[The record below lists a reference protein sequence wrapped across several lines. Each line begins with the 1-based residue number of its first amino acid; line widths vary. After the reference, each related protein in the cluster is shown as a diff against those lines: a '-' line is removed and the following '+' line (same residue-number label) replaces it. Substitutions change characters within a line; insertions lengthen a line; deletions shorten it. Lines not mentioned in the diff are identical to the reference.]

1 MTSHCRCCSG
11 KFLEGDVLG
20 DCPGCPECKELE
32 DLYHATVKDM
42 QDTSQQRADI
52 LNTIAGQRDAALEV
66 ISSAFAYRRT
76 LEARIA
82 YLESYVDGNDLRS
95 DYPTATA
102 MRQALER
109 AEQIIAELLEEAA
122 QAQNAA
128 GA

>member
-1 MTSHCRCCSG
+1 M
-11 KFLEGDVLG
+11 
-20 DCPGCPECKELE
+20 
-32 DLYHATVKDM
+32 
-42 QDTSQQRADI
+42 
-52 LNTIAGQRDAALEV
+52 NTTTDEMRQSLDAAIARIATLESMNTKLREV
-66 ISSAFAYRRT
+66 SSSAFAYRRT

>member
-1 MTSHCRCCSG
+1 
-11 KFLEGDVLG
+11 
-20 DCPGCPECKELE
+20 
-32 DLYHATVKDM
+32 M